1 MGFKVLSLWS
11 LGFRDWW
18 GFVLRDRRDFVGST
32 GIGVL
37 FFLNLFFPTSVQELG
52 QEHLPSCKQALAEAT

>member
-37 FFLNLFFPTSVQELG
+37 FFFKSVFPYVSSRVRTG
-52 QEHLPSCKQALAEAT
+52 TPSQLQAGFG